1 RQPELGYVPDFVDL
15 FGRRL
20 APQLAARKI
29 KVVANAGGVN
39 PLGCRDALAAAL
51 KAAGVDLKVAAVIGD
66 DLMPIAETVRAAGV
80 TEMA

>member
-1 RQPELGYVPDFVDL
+1 
-15 FGRRL
+15 RL

-80 TEMA
+80 TEMASGAALPPKLLSMNAYL